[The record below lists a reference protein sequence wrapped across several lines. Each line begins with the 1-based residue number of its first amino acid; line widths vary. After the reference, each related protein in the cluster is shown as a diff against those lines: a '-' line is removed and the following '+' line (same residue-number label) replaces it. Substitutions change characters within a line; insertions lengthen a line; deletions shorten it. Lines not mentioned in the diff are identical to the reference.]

1 MDSSTL
7 LALLRAHR
15 ELAAAGRALRVRA
28 KPWGLRLFRLLT
40 LDRLIEVLPA

>member
-15 ELAAAGRALRVRA
+15 ELAAAGRALRVQA
-28 KPWGLRLFRLLT
+28 KPWGLRLFSLLT